1 MLSTRAIQK
10 LAAALALIL
19 ALGVGAPLD
28 TVQQRQVEAVRTAVQ
43 DDPATQARET
53 ELIAAAAR
61 AAALLDLRLSPNGE
75 GRTLVLR
82 VQGAPIWDVRR
93 LEEGSRLAIDLHGAI
108 SLLGEPKRTPST
120 PSLVRS
126 VNTSF
131 TIEDGAF
138 LTRVEADLARPCAFS
153 VREHGDTIEVDLQ
166 PSGRAFS
173 EPRLP
178 METAADLEALALRRV
193 RLLAAAKARIAER
206 AARDIDAIQ
215 ATSASDGLHA
225 AVEALLDERSEL
237 HSTQLAAVTSY
248 IDGTTEETEAIGAR
262 IAALAAA
269 ASDTTEP
276 PRGFDR
282 EAGQVRAAIQ
292 SAIEADRAHLDA
304 FEREGEVIRRA
315 FAERIAA
322 LEADY
327 ARAEDARAFVD
338 AQRRMREVLDNARA
352 LDVDEAP
359 SAVDGPETGS
369 VEATAD
375 LDTVSFEPL
384 DLAALSPGLD
394 APLPLAATD
403 DEPLALPMPDDASP
417 EPTDRGDLTPGEAIA
432 PDQEETPPDA
442 DDVETEDDL
451 GPAETAPE
459 TPSSVQTISV
469 APAARRAAPRVNG
482 GIDPLYEPVT
492 IDFRDMDLSN
502 VVAILA
508 QKAQINVIAG
518 NDVSVTG
525 AVTAYLQD
533 VPLLRAM
540 ETVLRMNDLGIV
552 EEEGIYRIV
561 PYREALAARRTSR
574 IIHLQRAQATDVSVT
589 LEAVAQ
595 GMPEGARVS
604 VAVNEPTNTV
614 VLSGPEERVAEI
626 ETLTHQLDVAESSL
640 PTETVAI
647 KLNYAEPE
655 QVQPL
660 IESMLTPEVGTVE
673 SDTRSRHLIITDQP
687 MIIEQ
692 VQTLVEQVDKPVRQV
707 AIEAMVIDA
716 VLRDASQTGV
726 NWLLDMVR
734 SRDRLTGAATGIL
747 DGRRNTRGNVI
758 GSLHD
763 LNFGGNLGNIGSEA
777 LDAGVLTFGVLTSDF
792 DLRGAIAA
800 EVASRNAE
808 ILANPV
814 SVTLENNEAQLEIVQ
829 EYPYQQITQS
839 TQGPAVASTSFK
851 DIGITL
857 SVLPRV
863 THDNDIIVSVDVK
876 QSSVS
881 GITQDGIPI
890 EDRRSA
896 TTELRTKDGR
906 TIFIGGLRNVA
917 DRMDVSKI
925 PVLGDLPVLS
935 FMFRTTD
942 IEKTHTELLIFL
954 TCHVIQDLLPEL
966 TPEQQVEYDKLSDVP
981 DVPDAQRAYFR
992 SLVRPGEMRDPAW
1005 KWRRTP

>member
-1 MLSTRAIQK
+1 MLSTRATHT
-10 LAAALALIL
+10 LAATLALIL
-19 ALGVGAPLD
+19 ALGVAAPLD

-43 DDPATQARET
+43 DDPATQPRET

-93 LEEGSRLAIDLHGAI
+93 LEGGSRLTIDLYGAI

-131 TIEDGAF
+131 TIEDGVF
-138 LTRVEADLARPCAFS
+138 LTRIEADLARPCAFS
-153 VREHGDTIEVDLQ
+153 VREHNNTIEVDLQ
-166 PSGRAFS
+166 PFGRAFS
-173 EPRLP
+173 DPRLP
-178 METAADLEALALRRV
+178 IETAADLEALALRRV
-193 RLLAAAKARIAER
+193 RLLATAKARIAER
-206 AARDIDAIQ
+206 AARDIDALL
-215 ATSASDGLHA
+215 ATGASERLQA
-225 AVEALLDERSEL
+225 AVDALLDERREL
-237 HSTQLAAVTSY
+237 HKTQLAAVTTY
-248 IDGTTEETEAIGAR
+248 IDGTTEETAAIDAR
-262 IAALAAA
+262 ITALATA
-269 ASDTTEP
+269 ASGENEAP
-276 PRGFDR
+276 QGFDR
-282 EAGQVRAAIQ
+282 EAEQIRVAIQ
-292 SAIEADRAHLDA
+292 SAIDADHAHLEA
-304 FEREGEVIRRA
+304 FDREGEVIRRA

-322 LEADY
+322 LEADD
-327 ARAEDARAFVD
+327 ARAEEARAFVE
-338 AQRRMREVLDNARA
+338 AQRRMREVLDNAWQ
-352 LDVDEAP
+352 LDVDDAP
-359 SAVDGPETGS
+359 SAVDSLEAGP

-375 LDTVSFEPL
+375 LATVSFKPL
-384 DLAALSPGLD
+384 DLAALAPGLS

-403 DEPLALPMPDDASP
+403 DEALALPTPDDASP
-417 EPTDRGDLTPGEAIA
+417 EPADGENAAPAETIT
-432 PDQEETPPDA
+432 PDQEQAPP
-442 DDVETEDDL
+442 
-451 GPAETAPE
+451 GPNDPEIDEPGAAETAPE

-469 APAARRAAPRVNG
+469 APAARRAAPRANG
-482 GIDPLYEPVT
+482 GVDPLYEPVT

-574 IIHLQRAQATDVSVT
+574 IIHLQRAQATDVSAT

-614 VLSGPEERVAEI
+614 VLSGPEERVSEI
-626 ETLTHQLDVAESSL
+626 EALTHQLDVAESAL

-647 KLNYAEPE
+647 KLNYAEPDE
-655 QVQPL
+655 LQPL

-692 VQTLVEQVDKPVRQV
+692 VRTLVEQVDKPVRQV

-734 SRDRLTGAATGIL
+734 SRDRLTGAATGVL
-747 DGRRNTRGNVI
+747 DGRRNTRGDVI

-763 LNFGGNLGNIGSEA
+763 LNFGGNMGNIGSEA

-814 SVTLENNEAQLEIVQ
+814 SVTLENNEAELEIVQ
-829 EYPYQQITQS
+829 EYPYQEITQS

-851 DIGITL
+851 EIGITL

-917 DRMDVSKI
+917 DRMDISKI

-966 TPEQQVEYDKLSDVP
+966 TPEQQVEFDKLNDVP